1 MGFKYG
7 QMLDRVWPKLQ
18 EIADL
23 HFEVDLQQE
32 EEEEDESPE
41 EAPMPGDIKDWACLS
56 GCMDFVVDM
65 EPLDM

>member
-1 MGFKYG
+1 MGVKYG

-18 EIADL
+18 AIADL
-23 HFEVDLQQE
+23 HFEEDLQAEEGE
-32 EEEEDESPE
+32 EEASPG
-41 EAPMPGDIKDWACLS
+41 EATMPGDIRDLARQS